1 MPERGDPIRLAE
13 LGRSFEGELPLS
25 VFDRLSGDLAST
37 RGNAAYKVRFGTDER
52 GHGFAE
58 GRVRTELPL
67 MCQRCL
73 KPYSMAVERRW
84 RIVLMDD
91 PAEEELL
98 DEGEDAFLVTDRG
111 MKLSDLV
118 EDELILAMP
127 VVPMHPGGACDAPAP
142 GEADSPP
149 EAVEDDATQKPFT
162 GLSRLKRGDS

>member
-25 VFDRLSGDLAST
+25 VFDRLSGELANAS
-37 RGNAAYKVRFGTDER
+37 GNAGYRIEFGTDGR
-52 GHGFAE
+52 GHHFAE

-67 MCQRCL
+67 LCQRCL
-73 KPYSMAVERRW
+73 KPFAMPLERQW
-84 RIVLMDD
+84 RVVLMDD

-98 DEGEDAFLVTDRG
+98 DKGEDAFLVTDRG

-127 VVPMHPGGACDAPAP
+127 VVPVHPEGACAVLETA
-142 GEADSPP
+142 EENAPP
-149 EAVEDDATQKPFT
+149 EEPDEDAAQKPFT
-162 GLSRLKRGDS
+162 GLSRLKRGDP